1 VLAARSEAVDEA
13 VAVMFPKMTNHVVGA
28 VTHREGWF
36 SGLSAA
42 DRAALHVDGEL
53 LD

>member
-1 VLAARSEAVDEA
+1 VLAARNEAV
-13 VAVMFPKMTNHVVGA
+13 VAMFPRMTNNVVGS

-36 SGLSAA
+36 TGLSAA
-42 DRAALHVDGEL
+42 DRAAVQVDAEL